1 MGPLGPL
8 IDRIYHLDMVVLLLS
23 LFLYAEPEVIV
34 AALAKV
40 GDQVVTSRDL
50 QINLLLSEIHNPL
63 AEFVDRKEPLKD
75 LISEHLMVIE
85 ASSLLVVKLDDAEVL
100 RAEEKTLQKLKNDRL
115 WLSLAVSA
123 KELREQTQRKIRVKN
138 ILNLKMP
145 KDLLSVNDDA
155 VQSYYMQNKN
165 QLGQK
170 PLDEVRE
177 KIVQILKLQ
186 KNQERFR
193 DWMAAVFR
201 THNVVY
207 YSGYKIK

>member
-1 MGPLGPL
+1 MG
-8 IDRIYHLDMVVLLLS
+8 MLLLS
-23 LFLYAEPEVIV
+23 FFLYAEPEVVV

-40 GDQVVTSRDL
+40 GDQVITSRDL
-50 QINLLLSEIHNPL
+50 QIHLFLSEINNPL

-75 LISEHLMVIE
+75 LVSEHLMVKE
-85 ASSLLVVKLDDAEVL
+85 ASSLLVVKLDDAEVAK
-100 RAEEKTLQKLKNDRL
+100 AEQKVLQKLKNDRL
-115 WLSLAVSA
+115 WQSLAVSA
-123 KELREQTQRKIRVKN
+123 KELREHTQRKVLVKN

-145 KDLLSVNDDA
+145 KDLLSVNEDA
-155 VQSYYMQNKN
+155 VESYYMQNKN

-170 PLDEVRE
+170 PLAEVRD
-177 KIVQILKLQ
+177 KILQILKLQ

-201 THNVVY
+201 THSVVY

>member
-1 MGPLGPL
+1 MG
-8 IDRIYHLDMVVLLLS
+8 MLLCA
-23 LFLYAEPEVIV
+23 LFLFAEPEVVV

-40 GDQVVTSRDL
+40 GDQVITSRDL
-50 QINLLLSEIHNPL
+50 QIHLFLNEIQNPL
-63 AEFVDRKEPLKD
+63 GEFVDKKEPLKD
-75 LISEHLMVIE
+75 LVSEHLMVKE
-85 ASSLLVVKLDDAEVL
+85 ASSLLVVKIDDAEVV
-100 RAEEKTLQKLKNDRL
+100 RTEEKILRKLKNDRL

-123 KELREQTQRKIRVKN
+123 KELREQVQRKLLVRN

-145 KDLLSVNDDA
+145 KDLLTVNDEA
-155 VQSYYMQNKN
+155 VESYYMQNKA

-170 PLDEVRE
+170 PLAEV
-177 KIVQILKLQ
+177 KDKVVQILKLQ

>member
-1 MGPLGPL
+1 MGMLFCA
-8 IDRIYHLDMVVLLLS
+8 LLL
-23 LFLYAEPEVIV
+23 FAEPEVVV

-40 GDQVVTSRDL
+40 GDQVITSRDL
-50 QINLLLSEIHNPL
+50 QIHLFLNEIQNPL
-63 AEFVDRKEPLKD
+63 GEFVDKKEPLKD
-75 LISEHLMVIE
+75 LVSEHLMVKE
-85 ASSLLVVKLDDAEVL
+85 ASSLLVVKIDDAEVV
-100 RAEEKTLQKLKNDRL
+100 RTEEKILRKLKNDRL

-123 KELREQTQRKIRVKN
+123 KELREQVQRKLLVRN

-145 KDLLSVNDDA
+145 KDLLTVNDEA
-155 VQSYYMQNKN
+155 VESYYMQNKA

-170 PLDEVRE
+170 PLAEV
-177 KIVQILKLQ
+177 KDKVVQILKLQ

>member
-1 MGPLGPL
+1 M
-8 IDRIYHLDMVVLLLS
+8 
-23 LFLYAEPEVIV
+23 

-40 GDQVVTSRDL
+40 GDQVITSRDL
-50 QINLLLSEIHNPL
+50 QIHLFLSEIQNPL
-63 AEFVDRKEPLKD
+63 GEFVDRKEPLKD
-75 LISEHLMVIE
+75 LVSEHLMVKE
-85 ASSLLVVKLDDAEVL
+85 AASLLVVKLDGSEVAQ
-100 RAEEKTLQKLKNDRL
+100 AEEKILQKLRNDRL
-115 WLSLAVSA
+115 WQSLSVSS
-123 KELREQTQRKIRVKN
+123 KELREHMHRRTLVKN

-145 KDLLSVNDDA
+145 KDLLSVNDEA
-155 VQSYYMQNKN
+155 VESYYMQNKN

-170 PLDEVRE
+170 PLVEVRD

>member
-1 MGPLGPL
+1 
-8 IDRIYHLDMVVLLLS
+8 MVVLLLS

-50 QINLLLSEIHNPL
+50 QINLFLSEIHNPL

>member
-1 MGPLGPL
+1 MGMLFFA
-8 IDRIYHLDMVVLLLS
+8 
-23 LFLYAEPEVIV
+23 LFLFAEPEVIV

-40 GDQVVTSRDL
+40 GDQVITSRDL
-50 QINLLLSEIHNPL
+50 QIHLFLNEIQNPL
-63 AEFVDRKEPLKD
+63 GEFVDKKEPLKD
-75 LISEHLMVIE
+75 LVSEHLMVKE
-85 ASSLLVVKLDDAEVL
+85 AASLLVVKIDDAEVV
-100 RAEEKTLQKLKNDRL
+100 RTEEKILRKLKNDRL

-123 KELREQTQRKIRVKN
+123 KELREQVQRKLLVRN

-145 KDLLSVNDDA
+145 KDLLTVNDEA
-155 VQSYYMQNKN
+155 VESYYMQNKA

-170 PLDEVRE
+170 PLAEV
-177 KIVQILKLQ
+177 KDKVVQILKLQ

>member
-1 MGPLGPL
+1 
-8 IDRIYHLDMVVLLLS
+8 MVVLLLS

-40 GDQVVTSRDL
+40 GDQIVTSRDL
-50 QINLLLSEIHNPL
+50 QINLFLSEIHNPL

-75 LISEHLMVIE
+75 LVSEHLMVKE
-85 ASSLLVVKLDDAEVL
+85 ASSLLVVKLDDSEVQ
-100 RAEEKTLQKLKNDRL
+100 RAEEKILQKLKNDRL
-115 WLSLAVSA
+115 WQSLSVSA
-123 KELREQTQRKIRVKN
+123 RELREHTQRKVLVKN

-155 VQSYYMQNKN
+155 IQSYYMQNKN
-165 QLGQK
+165 QLGQR

-177 KIVQILKLQ
+177 KVVQILKLQ